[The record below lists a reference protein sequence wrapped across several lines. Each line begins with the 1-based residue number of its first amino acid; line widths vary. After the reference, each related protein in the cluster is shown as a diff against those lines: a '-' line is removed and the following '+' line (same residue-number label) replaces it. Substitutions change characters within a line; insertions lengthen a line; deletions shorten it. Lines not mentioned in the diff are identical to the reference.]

1 MEDYKELKI
10 NICCKWND
18 LPGQFTVVTLLWHS
32 QCMLSMGEEIPMA
45 PQFFQGF
52 HHWVCAD
59 WETSSRLHCATMKSH
74 SLAWAGC
81 AASQEILTLLINTG
95 DILIPGSIQ
104 FGYQDIHFHPLTP
117 EWDIFHE
124 STVLNLSHVV
134 KCSLNS
140 FTPDL
145 LKSWAWISPS
155 LYSTKKILNIYYEK
169 KIFKMGVSDHSF
181 TSFHDLE
188 KISSIF

>member
-1 MEDYKELKI
+1 
-10 NICCKWND
+10 
-18 LPGQFTVVTLLWHS
+18 
-32 QCMLSMGEEIPMA
+32 
-45 PQFFQGF
+45 
-52 HHWVCAD
+52 
-59 WETSSRLHCATMKSH
+59 MKSH

-81 AASQEILTLLINTG
+81 AASQEILNLLIDTG
-95 DILIPGSIQ
+95 DILIPESIQ

-134 KCSLNS
+134 KCSLKS

-169 KIFKMGVSDHSF
+169 KYIKQVYQIIPLPHSMTWKRSVAFSNEEENSTQCYFPHIHSCLPPICTFIKFLHYCLKIFKRLLV
-181 TSFHDLE
+181 
-188 KISSIF
+188 KN